1 MANQKDFYKTLGV
14 NRQATQEE
22 IKTKFRKLALEY
34 HPDRNKNAS
43 AQDKFKEI
51 NAAYQV
57 LGDPQKRA
65 QYDRFGDVGIGSG
78 RWNQGGVDG
87 SETFGGFGDIFDA
100 FFSGFGGTSNN
111 GPRTGRDIQTAT
123 TISFEE
129 SAFGVEKEIEV
140 DRIEPCV
147 ECKGTGSQSGSHP
160 TDCLECNGAGQ
171 VKRIQRSIFGQFSQ
185 TGPCAKCNG
194 AGQLI
199 TNPCT
204 HCKGSARE
212 RKNRKIKID
221 IPAGIED
228 GMQIRLTKQGDAG
241 ANGGSPGNLYVEL
254 NVKEHEIFTRREN
267 DVLLNVHINFA
278 QAALGDELALPSLT
292 GTTNLK
298 IPPGT
303 QSGTEFRIKS
313 IGIPHMARS
322 RKGDQLVI
330 VHVVT
335 PKKLS
340 SDQKKLF
347 DELSKTMRE
356 S

>member
-34 HPDRNKNAS
+34 HPDRNKDAS

-65 QYDRFGDVGIGSG
+65 QYDRFGDVGMGSG
-78 RWNQGGVDG
+78 GWSQGGFG
-87 SETFGGFGDIFDA
+87 GAENFGGFGDIFDA
-100 FFSGFGGTSNN
+100 FFGGFGGATTNA
-111 GPRTGRDIQTAT
+111 PRVGRDIQTST

-140 DRIEPCV
+140 DRVEPCA
-147 ECKGTGSQSGSHP
+147 ECKGSGSKP
-160 TDCLECNGAGQ
+160 GTAPIDCSDCNGLGQ
-171 VKRIQRSIFGQFSQ
+171 VRRIQRSIFGQFSQ
-185 TGPCAKCNG
+185 SGPCNTCNG
-194 AGQLI
+194 QGKII
-199 TNPCT
+199 TDPCT
-204 HCKGSARE
+204 YCKGSSRE
-212 RKNRKIKID
+212 RKRRRIKVD

-228 GMQIRLTKQGDAG
+228 SMQIRLTRQGNAG
-241 ANGGSPGNLYVEL
+241 ENGGPPGNLYVEL
-254 NVKEHEIFTRREN
+254 NIKEHEIFTRRAN
-267 DVLLNVHINFA
+267 DVLLNVPINFA
-278 QAALGDELALPSLT
+278 QAALGDELELPSLT
-292 GTTNLK
+292 GTTTLK
-298 IPPGT
+298 IPSGT
-303 QSGTEFRIKS
+303 QSGTEFRIKG
-313 IGIPHMARS
+313 IGIPHMSRS

-347 DELSKTMRE
+347 DELSKTM
-356 S
+356 

>member
-34 HPDRNKNAS
+34 HPDRNKDAS

-78 RWNQGGVDG
+78 GWNQGGFGG
-87 SETFGGFGDIFDA
+87 SENFGGFGDIFDA
-100 FFSGFGGTSNN
+100 FFGGFGGTTTNA
-111 GPRTGRDIQTAT
+111 PTVGRDIQTIT

-140 DRIEPCV
+140 DRVEPCG
-147 ECKGTGSQSGSHP
+147 ECQGSGARPGTTP
-160 TDCLECNGAGQ
+160 MDCSDCNGLGQ
-171 VKRIQRSIFGQFSQ
+171 VRRIQRSIFGQFSQ
-185 TGPCAKCNG
+185 SGPCTKCNG
-194 AGQLI
+194 QGKII
-199 TNPCT
+199 TDPCT
-204 HCKGSARE
+204 HCKGSSRE
-212 RKNRKIKID
+212 RKRRRIKID

-228 GMQIRLTKQGDAG
+228 SMQIRLTRQGNAG
-241 ANGGSPGNLYVEL
+241 QNGGPPGNLYVEL
-254 NVKEHEIFTRREN
+254 NIKEHEIFTRREN
-267 DVLLNVHINFA
+267 DVLLNIPINFA
-278 QAALGDELALPSLT
+278 QAALGDELELPSLT
-292 GTTNLK
+292 GTTTLK
-298 IPPGT
+298 IPSGT
-303 QSGTEFRIKS
+303 QSGTEFRIKG
-313 IGIPHMARS
+313 IGIPHMSRS

-347 DELSKTMRE
+347 DELSKTM
-356 S
+356 

>member
-22 IKTKFRKLALEY
+22 IKPKFRKLAVEY
-34 HPDRNKNAS
+34 HPDRNKDAS

-78 RWNQGGVDG
+78 GWNQGGFGG
-87 SETFGGFGDIFDA
+87 SENFGGFGDIFDA
-100 FFSGFGGTSNN
+100 FFGGFGGTTTNA
-111 GPRTGRDIQTAT
+111 PTVGRDIQTIT
-123 TISFEE
+123 TISFDV

-140 DRIEPCV
+140 DRVEPCG
-147 ECKGTGSQSGSHP
+147 ECQGSGARPGTTP
-160 TDCLECNGAGQ
+160 MDCSDCNGLGQ
-171 VKRIQRSIFGQFSQ
+171 VRRIQRSIFGQFSQ
-185 TGPCAKCNG
+185 SGPCTKCNG
-194 AGQLI
+194 QGKII
-199 TNPCT
+199 TDPCT
-204 HCKGSARE
+204 HCKGSSRE
-212 RKNRKIKID
+212 RKRRRIKID

-228 GMQIRLTKQGDAG
+228 SMQIRLTRQGNAG
-241 ANGGSPGNLYVEL
+241 QNGGPPGNLYVEL
-254 NVKEHEIFTRREN
+254 NIKEHEIFTRREN
-267 DVLLNVHINFA
+267 DVLLNIPINFA
-278 QAALGDELALPSLT
+278 QAALGDELELPSLT
-292 GTTNLK
+292 GTTTLK
-298 IPPGT
+298 IPSGT
-303 QSGTEFRIKS
+303 QSGTEFRIKG
-313 IGIPHMARS
+313 IGIPHMSRS

-347 DELSKTMRE
+347 DELSKTM
-356 S
+356 

>member
-34 HPDRNKNAS
+34 HPDRNKDAS

-78 RWNQGGVDG
+78 GWNQGGFG
-87 SETFGGFGDIFDA
+87 GAENFGGFGDIFDA
-100 FFSGFGGTSNN
+100 FFGGFGGTTANA
-111 GPRTGRDIQTAT
+111 PRAGRDIQTAT

-140 DRIEPCV
+140 ERVEPCG
-147 ECKGTGSQSGSHP
+147 ECQGLGSRPGTTP
-160 TDCLECNGAGQ
+160 IDCSDCNGLGQ
-171 VKRIQRSIFGQFSQ
+171 VRRIQRSIFGQFSQ
-185 TGPCAKCNG
+185 SGPCVKCNG
-194 AGQLI
+194 QGKII
-199 TNPCT
+199 TDPCNY
-204 HCKGSARE
+204 CKGSSRE
-212 RKNRKIKID
+212 RKRRRIKID

-228 GMQIRLTKQGDAG
+228 SMQIRLTRQGNAG
-241 ANGGSPGNLYVEL
+241 ENGGPPGNLYVEL
-254 NVKEHEIFTRREN
+254 NIKEHEIFTRREN
-267 DVLLNVHINFA
+267 DVLLNVPINFA
-278 QAALGDELALPSLT
+278 QAALGDELELPSLT
-292 GTTNLK
+292 GTTTLK
-298 IPPGT
+298 IPSGT
-303 QSGTEFRIKS
+303 QSGTEFRIKG

-347 DELSKTMRE
+347 DELSKTM
-356 S
+356 